1 MAEGICTD
9 VELPEMSLFL
19 LQLWLWLMLCMAASP
34 KEFVGGDDTDVA
46 ADVEAENVDNAQFRG
61 DEVDGDEGVNIRLVS
76 VCGATKEAH

>member
-1 MAEGICTD
+1 
-9 VELPEMSLFL
+9 
-19 LQLWLWLMLCMAASP
+19 MAASP